1 MFRSAAQKLSLQTAT
16 QTRTLLTHNGIR
28 SLSTEAP
35 SSGGI
40 LNRIKNTFGSSN
52 SDSIPGSG
60 SKSKPSAQD
69 EAYAKQI
76 SQMAHSEKW
85 SLANFHQQVVD
96 SSGGWKAKLPGMG
109 NTDAVKQMKAMQQL
123 LEAAME
129 VAGRDAGANELNDLG
144 KKGKVSILKSM
155 WVGWLLGRMFLHI
168 RTVHHAS
175 NDMTNCDTIFIFSR
189 QWVSFL
195 FLINCWCSTAQ
206 NQSQK
211 WSRCQR
217 NQCISAAIQIY
228 GYYAQGSEISCGKWF
243 GNPDR

>member
-144 KKGKVSILKSM
+144 KKGKLKISLKSGAD
-155 WVGWLLGRMFLHI
+155 V
-168 RTVHHAS
+168 
-175 NDMTNCDTIFIFSR
+175 
-189 QWVSFL
+189 
-195 FLINCWCSTAQ
+195 
-206 NQSQK
+206 
-211 WSRCQR
+211 
-217 NQCISAAIQIY
+217 
-228 GYYAQGSEISCGKWF
+228 SEINALVQQFKSMDIMHRVLRYRVENGLEIPTDEEGARTIMQNDVK
-243 GNPDR
+243 NVLSDREMKEIQKERMKRMRKR